1 MSSKT
6 KIVVL
11 RMKEI
16 IYTAI
21 FIGLAI
27 FLILLFFFMF
37 RSEKEAPAPTAESV
51 SPAVYAPGVYSASL
65 SLGRQNVNV
74 EVAVSPDRI
83 SAVTLVPLSDSVA
96 AMYPLMQPSM
106 DALSAQI
113 LESQSLEGLEYPAGS
128 QYTSMALMNAIKTA
142 VAKAALP
149 KEAPQKDLTIPDP
162 KVILFTMLAFYHDK
176 LLIYKNIKIPQE
188 GGFSHEES
196 KIFRISHCPDDPFRG
211 CAHRMYHR

>member
-37 RSEKEAPAPTAESV
+37 RSEKEAPAPTAESA

-142 VAKAALP
+142 VAKTALP
-149 KEAPQKDLTIPDP
+149 KEAP
-162 KVILFTMLAFYHDK
+162 
-176 LLIYKNIKIPQE
+176 
-188 GGFSHEES
+188 
-196 KIFRISHCPDDPFRG
+196 
-211 CAHRMYHR
+211 

>member
-149 KEAPQKDLTIPDP
+149 KEAPQ
-162 KVILFTMLAFYHDK
+162 DK
-176 LLIYKNIKIPQE
+176 RM
-188 GGFSHEES
+188 S
-196 KIFRISHCPDDPFRG
+196 K
-211 CAHRMYHR
+211 

>member
-37 RSEKEAPAPTAESV
+37 CSEKEAPAPTAESA

-106 DALSAQI
+106 DVPCPPRFWKASPWRAL
-113 LESQSLEGLEYPAGS
+113 
-128 QYTSMALMNAIKTA
+128 N
-142 VAKAALP
+142 
-149 KEAPQKDLTIPDP
+149 
-162 KVILFTMLAFYHDK
+162 
-176 LLIYKNIKIPQE
+176 IPQAP
-188 GGFSHEES
+188 S
-196 KIFRISHCPDDPFRG
+196 IPPWL
-211 CAHRMYHR
+211 

>member
-37 RSEKEAPAPTAESV
+37 RSEKEAPAPTAESA

-142 VAKAALP
+142 VAKAGP
-149 KEAPQKDLTIPDP
+149 SKGSP
-162 KVILFTMLAFYHDK
+162 
-176 LLIYKNIKIPQE
+176 IK
-188 GGFSHEES
+188 GLDNSGS
-196 KIFRISHCPDDPFRG
+196 
-211 CAHRMYHR
+211 

>member
-83 SAVTLVPLSDSVA
+83 SAVTLVPLSDSGGRHV
-96 AMYPLMQPSM
+96 SS
-106 DALSAQI
+106 D
-113 LESQSLEGLEYPAGS
+113 
-128 QYTSMALMNAIKTA
+128 TA
-142 VAKAALP
+142 VHGCP
-149 KEAPQKDLTIPDP
+149 VRPDP
-162 KVILFTMLAFYHDK
+162 GKPV
-176 LLIYKNIKIPQE
+176 P
-188 GGFSHEES
+188 GG
-196 KIFRISHCPDDPFRG
+196 P
-211 CAHRMYHR
+211 

>member
-37 RSEKEAPAPTAESV
+37 RSEKEAPAPTAESA
-51 SPAVYAPGVYSASL
+51 SPAVYAPGLYSASL

-113 LESQSLEGLEYPAGS
+113 LESQSLEGLEYSAGS

-149 KEAPQKDLTIPDP
+149 KEAP
-162 KVILFTMLAFYHDK
+162 
-176 LLIYKNIKIPQE
+176 
-188 GGFSHEES
+188 
-196 KIFRISHCPDDPFRG
+196 
-211 CAHRMYHR
+211 

>member
-96 AMYPLMQPSM
+96 TMYPLMQPSM

-128 QYTSMALMNAIKTA
+128 QYTYMALMNAIKTA
-142 VAKAALP
+142 VTKAALP
-149 KEAPQKDLTIPDP
+149 KEAL
-162 KVILFTMLAFYHDK
+162 
-176 LLIYKNIKIPQE
+176 
-188 GGFSHEES
+188 
-196 KIFRISHCPDDPFRG
+196 
-211 CAHRMYHR
+211 

>member
-37 RSEKEAPAPTAESV
+37 RSEKEAAPTAESA

-149 KEAPQKDLTIPDP
+149 KEAP
-162 KVILFTMLAFYHDK
+162 
-176 LLIYKNIKIPQE
+176 
-188 GGFSHEES
+188 
-196 KIFRISHCPDDPFRG
+196 
-211 CAHRMYHR
+211 

>member
-142 VAKAALP
+142 VATAALP
-149 KEAPQKDLTIPDP
+149 KEAP
-162 KVILFTMLAFYHDK
+162 
-176 LLIYKNIKIPQE
+176 
-188 GGFSHEES
+188 
-196 KIFRISHCPDDPFRG
+196 
-211 CAHRMYHR
+211 

>member
-51 SPAVYAPGVYSASL
+51 SPAVYSPGVYSASL

-149 KEAPQKDLTIPDP
+149 KEAP
-162 KVILFTMLAFYHDK
+162 
-176 LLIYKNIKIPQE
+176 
-188 GGFSHEES
+188 
-196 KIFRISHCPDDPFRG
+196 
-211 CAHRMYHR
+211 

>member
-21 FIGLAI
+21 FISLAI

-96 AMYPLMQPSM
+96 AMYPLIQPSM

-149 KEAPQKDLTIPDP
+149 KEAP
-162 KVILFTMLAFYHDK
+162 
-176 LLIYKNIKIPQE
+176 
-188 GGFSHEES
+188 
-196 KIFRISHCPDDPFRG
+196 
-211 CAHRMYHR
+211 

>member
-37 RSEKEAPAPTAESV
+37 CSEKEAPAPTAESV

-149 KEAPQKDLTIPDP
+149 KEAP
-162 KVILFTMLAFYHDK
+162 
-176 LLIYKNIKIPQE
+176 
-188 GGFSHEES
+188 
-196 KIFRISHCPDDPFRG
+196 
-211 CAHRMYHR
+211 